1 MFARGWLLGQLR
13 RNSGDRV
20 HGNAV
25 ASGLLAS
32 WHKLFPT
39 RTLGQ
44 RGETAAAK
52 YLRRRG
58 YVIVA
63 RGSRGALGEL
73 DLVAVDGRTIVFVEV
88 KTRHSHDA
96 GHPAE
101 AVDDDKQRKLTRLAV
116 AYLRRHGLLEYA
128 ARFDVVAVT
137 WPAGRGKPT
146 IEHFPRAFTAV
157 GYDGMFS

>member
-1 MFARGWLLGQLR
+1 MSARGWLLGQLR

-20 HGNAV
+20 RDDSGV
-25 ASGLLAS
+25 SGLRAS
-32 WHKLFPT
+32 WQRLFPPV
-39 RTLGQ
+39 TLGQ
-44 RGETAAAK
+44 RGEAVAAK

-58 YVIVA
+58 YIIVA

-73 DLVAVDGRTIVFVEV
+73 DLVAVEGRTVVFVEV
-88 KTRHSHDA
+88 KTRLSHDA

-101 AVDDDKQRKLTRLAV
+101 AVDDDKQRRLTRLAV
-116 AYLRRHGLLEYA
+116 GYLRRHGLLEYP

-146 IEHFPRAFTAV
+146 IEHFPRAFNAV
-157 GYDGMFS
+157 GYEGMFS